1 MFAQGSAVTILTDGS
16 LLLFKN
22 VFIFR
27 LHWVFVVKE
36 VKPESTQAFSSR
48 GKRRGLLFLCLAPAS
63 RVQWLLSLQSTGS
76 KLPGFGGCGVQA
88 Q

>member
-27 LHWVFVVKE
+27 LHWVFVKE